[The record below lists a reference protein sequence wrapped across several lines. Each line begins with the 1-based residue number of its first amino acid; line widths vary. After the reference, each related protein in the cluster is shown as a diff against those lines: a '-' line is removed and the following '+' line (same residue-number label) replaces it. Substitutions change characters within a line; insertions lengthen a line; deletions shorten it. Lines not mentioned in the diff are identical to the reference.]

1 VFHADHADLG
11 WMMTFC
17 SSDPLEAACR
27 ELDARID
34 GMDPEALLKDV
45 TALLTALKDGADLPE
60 TEGMT
65 KEMANVVVIISF
77 VLSLVA
83 LLPQIYVG
91 VKGIKIANGAPSG
104 KAHIV
109 WAIILAVFAAIA
121 VISAIS
127 NLTKVLN
134 FDAVL
139 TALDPAIDVVI
150 YVFYYIY
157 ARKIAK
163 A

>member
-1 VFHADHADLG
+1 MEKERKELKWFSILILALA
-11 WMMTFC
+11 TFSLIRAIVSVC
-17 SSDPLEAACR
+17 VN
-27 ELDARID
+27 
-34 GMDPEALLKDV
+34 G
-45 TALLTALKDGADLPE
+45 LPQPTE
-60 TEGMT
+60 IPEGMT
-65 KEMANVVVIISF
+65 KEIANIVVIISF
-77 VLSLVA
+77 ALSLVA

-109 WAIILAVFAAIA
+109 WAIILAVFAVIA
-121 VISAIS
+121 VISAII

-134 FDAVL
+134 FDTVL
-139 TALDPAIDVVI
+139 KALDPAIDVII